1 MSSSA
6 GKSMKSNKPIRLA
19 RPVRSEHLESLER
32 GLCVLELFG
41 TDNVHGMAMIDV
53 AERLGITRAA
63 ALRVLG
69 TLERLGFL
77 RLTGRVYSPAPR
89 VLSLGYTYLA
99 SLGFRAIAQPIV
111 EDLMRDTGETCSIGV
126 LDVPDVVYVARAE
139 ARRVIRID
147 LHVGSRLP
155 AYLNSMGRVLLSVL
169 PDRELDAY
177 LGTLKP
183 VAVTRKT
190 VIDKRELKKRIVA
203 IRRSGWCYIDGE
215 VQESIAGLAIP
226 IRDREGKTLAALNLS
241 LAYTRHG
248 KREIERDF
256 LPRLRASAQEIER
269 ILHSDV
275 AVNMPAV

>member
-1 MSSSA
+1 
-6 GKSMKSNKPIRLA
+6 MKSNKPRRLA

-183 VAVTRKT
+183 EAVTRKT

-226 IRDREGKTLAALNLS
+226 ICDREGKILAALNLS

-256 LPRLRASAQEIER
+256 LPRLRVSAQEIER
-269 ILHSDV
+269 ILYSGV

>member
-1 MSSSA
+1 
-6 GKSMKSNKPIRLA
+6 MKSNKPIRLA

-177 LGTLKP
+177 LGTIIINNI
-183 VAVTRKT
+183 
-190 VIDKRELKKRIVA
+190 VIFTIF
-203 IRRSGWCYIDGE
+203 
-215 VQESIAGLAIP
+215 
-226 IRDREGKTLAALNLS
+226 N
-241 LAYTRHG
+241 
-248 KREIERDF
+248 F
-256 LPRLRASAQEIER
+256 F
-269 ILHSDV
+269 
-275 AVNMPAV
+275 